1 MKAYIDKCHP
11 SHDQRRFTYLRRD
24 RVVVEDAYGPLKGR
38 WWCLSRRN
46 DCEISDLPELIT
58 ACCILHKGPQVPHVE
73 LPLVQLFF
81 STQETMFCFFP
92 CGREWNFQ
100 KLLHHVLF
108 QAIQGKCQWI
118 STDDQPFLATF
129 CGWSTRSAWKSP
141 GDNGNVSPVH
151 HTSTLL
157 NPHLCSKP
165 WITSLSESPVAS
177 YPGSSPTENGER
189 AWKIWSRAP
198 WHTMCGFMCGFD
210 NWIIAHAVCT

>member
-81 STQETMFCFFP
+81 STQETMLCFFP

-100 KLLHHVLF
+100 NSCIMYSSRPSKV
-108 QAIQGKCQWI
+108 
-118 STDDQPFLATF
+118 
-129 CGWSTRSAWKSP
+129 
-141 GDNGNVSPVH
+141 NVSESVQTINHSLPPFAAEVYGQLGSH
-151 HTSTLL
+151 WVTMGMWVLSTVPAHCWTLTYARNHESL
-157 NPHLCSKP
+157 PWVNPQ
-165 WITSLSESPVAS
+165 
-177 YPGSSPTENGER
+177 
-189 AWKIWSRAP
+189 
-198 WHTMCGFMCGFD
+198 
-210 NWIIAHAVCT
+210 